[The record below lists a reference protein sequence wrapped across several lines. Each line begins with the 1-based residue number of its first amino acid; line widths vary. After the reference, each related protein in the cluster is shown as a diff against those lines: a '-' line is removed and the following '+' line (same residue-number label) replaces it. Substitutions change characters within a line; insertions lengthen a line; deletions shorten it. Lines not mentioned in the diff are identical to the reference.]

1 MTFSLREGEHMKK
14 KHKAWA
20 VGVPGDLLRRQGQLY
35 PEIHDNRATAR
46 RVRNQMLPF
55 WPPGLEDILVTY
67 Q

>member
-1 MTFSLREGEHMKK
+1 MKT

-46 RVRNQMLPF
+46 RVRKQILPF
-55 WPPGLEDILVTY
+55 WPTCRVVRVQVTVEVI
-67 Q
+67 